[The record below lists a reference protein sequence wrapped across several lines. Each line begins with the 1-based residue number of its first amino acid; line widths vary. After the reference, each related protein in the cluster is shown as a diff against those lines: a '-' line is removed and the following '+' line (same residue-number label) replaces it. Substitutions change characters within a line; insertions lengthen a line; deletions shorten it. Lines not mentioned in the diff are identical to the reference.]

1 MGAKWRRRRG
11 GIGRTVL
18 NGAGL
23 LVLVIL
29 LILLALRLAAWSRE
43 SAVPPPPATAW
54 YATPL
59 GRVAAQV
66 SGPPDGPPIVIVHG
80 TAAWSGFWT
89 DVAGHFAARGW
100 RVVAVDL
107 PPFGWSDRDPKA
119 RYARGHQAERLSG
132 VVAAQGRPAV
142 VLGHSFGGGPVT
154 ELALRH
160 PDRLRGIVL
169 VDAALGQLDPA
180 GEAGAAKVLRTRPI
194 AELATSATVTN
205 PAALGPLLRSMI
217 ARKDQARRWLP
228 VLRAPMRREG
238 STTAYAS
245 WLPNLFTRH
254 DGALSR
260 RSAELSRIRV
270 PVALIWGEADTVTPL
285 DRGRRIAQLTR
296 ARSLAVLPGV
306 GHIPHIEH
314 PEAFIRALDQALAS
328 LDEKPK

>member
-1 MGAKWRRRRG
+1 MGAGKRSG

-18 NGAGL
+18 KGAGL
-23 LVLVIL
+23 LVLLIL
-29 LILLALRLAAWSRE
+29 MILLALRLAAWSRE
-43 SAVPPPPATAW
+43 SAVAPPPATAW

-66 SGPPDGPPIVIVHG
+66 SGPAEGPPIVIVHG

-89 DVAGHFAARGW
+89 DVTAHLAARGW

-107 PPFGWSDRDPKA
+107 PPFGWSDRDPGA
-119 RYARGHQAERLSG
+119 RYTRGHQAERLAA
-132 VVAAQGRPAV
+132 VVAAQGRPAI

-160 PDRLRGIVL
+160 PARLRGIVL
-169 VDAALGQLDPA
+169 VDAALGELDPQ
-180 GEAGAAKVLRTRPI
+180 GEAGAARVLRTRPL

-217 ARKDQARRWLP
+217 ARKEQAEPWLP
-228 VLRAPMRREG
+228 VLGEPMRREG
-238 STTAYAS
+238 TTTAYAS
-245 WLPNLFTRH
+245 WLPNLFTRS

-285 DRGRRIAQLTR
+285 DQGRRIAQLTK

-306 GHIPHIEH
+306 GHIPHIED
-314 PEAFIRALDQALAS
+314 PQAFTRALDQALAS
-328 LDEKPK
+328 LDEEPT